1 MSFSISPLYVLS
13 GLLTMM
19 RCTTSPWLPRSQTV
33 SRSSSAEAWQWRPST
48 TQGVSSSAWAS
59 PGTKQRLSTII
70 LKLVVWT
77 PHWQMNFTP
86 YLFVKEFRPQC
97 ISTKIIHA
105 NTVQC
110 VYLYS
115 SYDWLFCTSQ
125 ITLSWVF
132 YRWHVTSFLNL
143 YAVKFCTLKP
153 RHKVKLLQESSE
165 VHLLPYRL
173 A

>member
-1 MSFSISPLYVLS
+1 MFFKLIHSAEVKVGHQNRKYLNKFPWNLLYFTILKNESKKKKKKRRKTQTMRMCLNIWLSF
-13 GLLTMM
+13 
-19 RCTTSPWLPRSQTV
+19 V
-33 SRSSSAEAWQWRPST
+33 SR
-48 TQGVSSSAWAS
+48 
-59 PGTKQRLSTII
+59 
-70 LKLVVWT
+70 LVVWT